1 VFVRFPGDH
10 RVMEERDWHR
20 IEDDLSDGSFEEWAL
35 DGLSELEAYLA
46 KYAAFVSFLAAREA
60 A

>member
-1 VFVRFPGDH
+1 VLVRSRGDY

-20 IEDDLSDGSFEEWAL
+20 IEDDLSDGSFEEWAS
-35 DGLSELEAYLA
+35 DGLRELEAYLA
-46 KYAAFVSFLAAREA
+46 KYAAFVSFLAARDA